1 MNRISPTG
9 SLCGSPRQTTEMI
22 PPEKAGPC
30 EGRVAENR
38 RLDWSRRTFV
48 LGSLMAIAGCGTMK
62 STPKTSAA
70 MTIQAT
76 DTINPS
82 STGLSSPVLLRIFT
96 LKTATAF
103 LQHDFGAIFGGNA
116 EALGDDLVGKRE
128 YLIQPGATIK
138 YEESLPPDVTVI
150 GIVAGFRSIDT
161 AQWRAQL
168 PVKTNGVN
176 HISVKIDDINV
187 TASLERFKSNRM
199 LPSLW

>member
-9 SLCGSPRQTTEMI
+9 SICGSPRQTTGTM

-30 EGRVAENR
+30 NGHVAESQSI
-38 RLDWSRRTFV
+38 DWSRRTLVF
-48 LGSLMAIAGCGTMK
+48 GSMMAVAGCGTLK
-62 STPKTSAA
+62 SAPKTSAA
-70 MTIQAT
+70 ITILAT

-82 STGLSSPVLLRIFT
+82 STGLSSPVLLRIFA

-103 LQHDFGAIFGGNA
+103 LQRDFGAIFGGNA
-116 EALGDDLVGKRE
+116 EALGDDLVSKRE

-138 YEESLPPDVTVI
+138 YEEQLPPEVTVI

-168 PVKTNGVN
+168 PIKENGVN
-176 HISVKIDDINV
+176 HISVKVDNINV
-187 TASLERFKSNRM
+187 TVALDRFKSNRL
-199 LPSLW
+199 LPSLL